1 MLIDYCIPTCTCTHT
16 KLSKTSFFFETILNL
31 KRHSFWD
38 GGSCLDPLLKWID
51 ENDTIYY
58 LSPVLA
64 GGIEPVEQWSGFS
77 LKPRNLGFE
86 SGYIIQRGPTN
97 LPLPP
102 TLQWVSLRLCSH
114 LCFCRF
120 FRLRRRLGERRHP
133 SPRFRRR
140 RAPTTTRYVRPFFL
154 LPAVRNRTPP
164 SANVSYLY
172 SDPIRSDH
180 KYICFTCVCLIHR
193 SVGFGS
199 SDRRRGHGFW
209 RYRPQRY

>member
-1 MLIDYCIPTCTCTHT
+1 VERFFVKT
-16 KLSKTSFFFETILNL
+16 KELGVRI
-31 KRHSFWD
+31 WV
-38 GGSCLDPLLKWID
+38 
-51 ENDTIYY
+51 YY
-58 LSPVLA
+58 ST
-64 GGIEPVEQWSGFS
+64 
-77 LKPRNLGFE
+77 R
-86 SGYIIQRGPTN
+86 TN
-97 LPLPP
+97 QPPLPP

-199 SDRRRGHGFW
+199 SDRRRGHGF
-209 RYRPQRY
+209 